1 MTVRP
6 ILFAAPMVRA
16 IISGAKTQ
24 TRRVIMSIGADKL
37 CPYGAPG
44 DRLWVRETF
53 AEFPA
58 PGDFIYRADFEE
70 PLADRLK
77 WEPSSRMP
85 HRASRLTLAVTGVRV
100 ERLQEITEADARA
113 EGISRVPFRPDD
125 GFPICDGYMVGQD
138 DGVSTLGPTA
148 RGVFEGLW
156 ESINGKRPRCSWG
169 DNPWVWVVEFQRAEV
184 TP

>member
-113 EGISRVPFRPDD
+113 E
-125 GFPICDGYMVGQD
+125 Q
-138 DGVSTLGPTA
+138 
-148 RGVFEGLW
+148 W
-156 ESINGKRPRCSWG
+156 ESIDGPRCSWG
-169 DNPWVWVVEFQRAEV
+169 DNPWVWVIAFQRAEV